1 MLPRIAGATSVIAEN
16 RSKADNMEA
25 SAMECLEC
33 GERIARLENDHL
45 LQCSGLT
52 LHEYALRHQLPLDML
67 LAADQVNVP
76 DSEGNYPRVRRHPSE
91 RARAVLQAT
100 RVAGILREEDGFA
113 VVPGE
118 IRRLDLLLWCLQYL
132 EDYGF
137 MFRQEYRFNT
147 STNRVVSFSR
157 LKTLRSNL
165 LGSAAASLSLAPPP
179 DFRLMLAVCVAL
191 TGEMQEGYLFIHVGN
206 EADAREI
213 RTTLRRNEQID
224 VLILEATA
232 GSEGA
237 MLRCRTLDDS
247 TRLTDYLRRHLEEL
261 PGVWERLHDDTPVVS
276 VVKELVFDSAHFIT
290 DHPAKCSNQHGG
302 RYTLQV
308 RVRGRVDPETGCV
321 IDYGYLKRVVTR
333 HVVDLFD
340 HHHLNYVAPELAWRS
355 TTEMLCIYI
364 WERLIDYLPGLEE
377 LRLFE
382 TQQSWCH
389 YRGPTLA
396 EFQQRGSEAL
406 LHYFTALDGRSSA
419 LRAGLGGA
427 AKPALSVVA

>member
-1 MLPRIAGATSVIAEN
+1 
-16 RSKADNMEA
+16 
-25 SAMECLEC
+25 MECLEC
-33 GERIARLENDHL
+33 GARVARLDNDHL
-45 LQCSGLT
+45 LRCSGLT

-67 LAADQVNVP
+67 LTTDQVNVP
-76 DSEGNYPRVRRHPSE
+76 DPEGGYPRARRHPSE
-91 RARAVLQAT
+91 TARAVMQAIRVSGVLQ
-100 RVAGILREEDGFA
+100 EEDGFT

-118 IRRLDLLLWCLQYL
+118 IRRLDLLLWCLQHL
-132 EDYGF
+132 QDYGF

-147 STNRVVSFSR
+147 STNRVVSLSR

-165 LGSAAASLSLAPPP
+165 VGSAAVSLSLAPPP
-179 DFRLMLAVCVAL
+179 DFRTMLAVCLAL
-191 TGEMQEGYLFIHVGN
+191 TGEIQNGYLFIRIGN
-206 EADAREI
+206 EADANDI
-213 RTTLRRNEQID
+213 CATVRRNARIELS
-224 VLILEATA
+224 VLEDMA
-232 GSEGA
+232 GNGGV

-247 TRLTDYLRRHLEEL
+247 IRLTHYLHRHLQEL
-261 PGVWERLHDDTPVVS
+261 PGAWERLHEDTPVVS

-290 DHPAKCSNQHGG
+290 DHPAKCSNLHGG

-340 HHHLNYVAPELAWRS
+340 HHNLNYVAPELAWRS

-382 TQQSWCH
+382 TEQSWCH

-396 EFQQRGSEAL
+396 EFQQRGSETI
-406 LHYFTALDGRSSA
+406 LHHFAALDGRASA
-419 LRAGLGGA
+419 LRRALGGPV
-427 AKPALSVVA
+427 KPVLGVVA